1 MHLERLRSAWVIPF
15 GRLLLAL
22 FTGAAL
28 FAAGRSEAQ
37 TTWQYTALGD
47 SLAAGAIALR
57 GYVPRYQTYVRTD
70 TGASV
75 SLRNLGQFGWT
86 SPELLNAL
94 RNDLNFRNSVIE
106 AEVVTWDIG
115 GNDFRHAR
123 ESYQGRT
130 CGGADNQQC
139 LRDTLAVFKES
150 WDGIVAEILLLR
162 GEQPRDIRNTIIRT
176 MDLYN
181 PFVDEDR
188 VVDTDGDGTSDFL
201 EFKPYVD
208 AANQHIA
215 DSATANGIP
224 FARVYLA
231 FNGPNGDVDPQR
243 KGFLSFDRLHP
254 NDTGHRVIADLLRAL
269 RYLPLSTR

>member
-1 MHLERLRSAWVIPF
+1 MAVEKRRSA
-15 GRLLLAL
+15 LLAACAHVL
-22 FTGAAL
+22 VAL
-28 FAAGRSEAQ
+28 CVSGLALAPGRSEAQ
-37 TTWQYTALGD
+37 SSWQYTALGD
-47 SLAAGAIALR
+47 SLAVGAIALR
-57 GYVPRYQTYVRTD
+57 GYVPRYQSYVRTD

-86 SPELLNAL
+86 SPELLTAL
-94 RNDLNFRNSVIE
+94 RTDGNFRNSVIE

-115 GNDFRHAR
+115 GNDLRHAR
-123 ESYQGRT
+123 ESYQNAT

-150 WDGIVAEILLLR
+150 WDGIIAEILLLR
-162 GEQPRDIRNTIIRT
+162 GEQPGAIRNTIIRT

-188 VVDTDGDGTSDFL
+188 AIDTDGNGINDFL
-201 EFKPYVD
+201 ELKPYVD

-224 FARVYLA
+224 FARVYRA
-231 FNGPNGDVDPQR
+231 FNGLNGDVDPQR
-243 KGFLSFDRLHP
+243 RGFLSFDRVHP
-254 NDTGHRVIADLLRAL
+254 NDTGHKVIADLLRAL